1 MTIDRNNLNFSP
13 KLIVWS
19 FHNLSI
25 LTNDDAQNQKQAENG
40 LFLQIKSERILVVG
54 VFDKTIISVALVG
67 CEMIVANSALRVLL
81 AITISYAPSWNNC

>member
-40 LFLQIKSERILVVG
+40 FFLQIKSARILDILW
-54 VFDKTIISVALVG
+54 VFLIKQLFQSRWLDV
-67 CEMIVANSALRVLL
+67 R
-81 AITISYAPSWNNC
+81 

>member
-19 FHNLSI
+19 IHNLSI

-40 LFLQIKSERILVVG
+40 LFLQIKSGRILDVLW
-54 VFDKTIISVALVG
+54 VFLIKQLFQSRWLDV
-67 CEMIVANSALRVLL
+67 R
-81 AITISYAPSWNNC
+81 

>member
-25 LTNDDAQNQKQAENG
+25 LTNDDVQNQKQAENG
-40 LFLQIKSERILVVG
+40 LFLQIKSGKILDILW
-54 VFDKTIISVALVG
+54 VFLIKQLFQSRWLDV
-67 CEMIVANSALRVLL
+67 R
-81 AITISYAPSWNNC
+81 

>member
-19 FHNLSI
+19 IHNLSI

-40 LFLQIKSERILVVG
+40 LFLQTKSARILDILW
-54 VFDKTIISVALVG
+54 VFLIKQLFQSRWLDV
-67 CEMIVANSALRVLL
+67 R
-81 AITISYAPSWNNC
+81 

>member
-19 FHNLSI
+19 FQNLSI

-40 LFLQIKSERILVVG
+40 LFLQIKSARILDILWAFLIKQLFQSRWLDV
-54 VFDKTIISVALVG
+54 
-67 CEMIVANSALRVLL
+67 R
-81 AITISYAPSWNNC
+81 

>member
-25 LTNDDAQNQKQAENG
+25 LTNDDAQNQKQPENG
-40 LFLQIKSERILVVG
+40 LFLQIKSGRILDILW
-54 VFDKTIISVALVG
+54 VFLIKQLFQSRWLDV
-67 CEMIVANSALRVLL
+67 R
-81 AITISYAPSWNNC
+81 

>member
-1 MTIDRNNLNFSP
+1 MTIDRNNLNFSS

-40 LFLQIKSERILVVG
+40 LFLQIKSGKILDILW
-54 VFDKTIISVALVG
+54 VFLIKQLFQSRWLDV
-67 CEMIVANSALRVLL
+67 R
-81 AITISYAPSWNNC
+81 

>member
-40 LFLQIKSERILVVG
+40 LFLQIKSGRILDILW
-54 VFDKTIISVALVG
+54 VFLIQQLFQSRWLDV
-67 CEMIVANSALRVLL
+67 R
-81 AITISYAPSWNNC
+81 

>member
-25 LTNDDAQNQKQAENG
+25 LTNDGAQNQKQAENG
-40 LFLQIKSERILVVG
+40 LFLQIKSARIL
-54 VFDKTIISVALVG
+54 DILW
-67 CEMIVANSALRVLL
+67 VLL
-81 AITISYAPSWNNC
+81 IKQLFQSRWLDVR

>member
-1 MTIDRNNLNFSP
+1 MIIDRNNLNFSP

-40 LFLQIKSERILVVG
+40 LFLQIKSGRILDVLW
-54 VFDKTIISVALVG
+54 VFLIKQLFQPRWLDV
-67 CEMIVANSALRVLL
+67 R
-81 AITISYAPSWNNC
+81 

>member
-19 FHNLSI
+19 IHNLSI

-40 LFLQIKSERILVVG
+40 LFLQIKSGKILDILW
-54 VFDKTIISVALVG
+54 VFLIKQLFQSRWLDV
-67 CEMIVANSALRVLL
+67 R
-81 AITISYAPSWNNC
+81 